1 MPKYIVSQSAI
12 TRCIESRSSRLPTTT
27 SAPMSRNACA
37 RSSSVRTIA
46 RTALPCFNNSSV
58 TVRPTAPTR
67 PAAPVTRMGAAM
79 FLLLVHSH
87 RKCAVNAT
95 VNQVHCGSS
104 VPPLRSRLVSGVPT
118 GPVGV
123 ALAEVLLVLAV
134 GSLGTPHCARQVIC
148 RAERSHASIDAT
160 GQSRRDFLQQPTVA
174 IGIAERSQRA
184 VGAPLRIWTADRTV
198 RTEVEDLAN
207 GDT

>member
-1 MPKYIVSQSAI
+1 MRPL
-12 TRCIESRSSRLPTTT
+12 TRF
-27 SAPMSRNACA
+27 
-37 RSSSVRTIA
+37 IA
-46 RTALPCFNNSSV
+46 A
-58 TVRPTAPTR
+58 VRPR
-67 PAAPVTRMGAAM
+67 
-79 FLLLVHSH
+79 LL
-87 RKCAVNAT
+87 
-95 VNQVHCGSS
+95 
-104 VPPLRSRLVSGVPT
+104 SRHVFGVPI

-123 ALAEVLLVLAV
+123 ALAEALFVLAV
-134 GSLGTPHCARQVIC
+134 GSLGTPHRASQVIC

-207 GDT
+207 VDARGDDRVAGGFYVGNDQISPLG